1 MNGLRTIWLL
11 LTAATL
17 LTAQGAERFAR
28 YRHAFNYDTL
38 ALQVQLDRLNL
49 SCNCIDGYW
58 GARTEIAL
66 MTWQLLNGLEPTGK
80 PDAKVLDALGGDTN
94 VLQSVVVSASDYAGL
109 VAIPADW
116 KARARLASM
125 NYSSVLE
132 RLAERSHATEGLLRR
147 LNPSVQWPNPTVGT
161 VVRLPACNPPGR
173 RKREYATVLR
183 ISLSRMEITAFNAEG
198 KLIALFPCS
207 IAREKA
213 HRPAGQLAVK
223 NVAANPTY
231 LYDPQLF
238 TPGTKDKVKLQIP
251 AGPNNPVGTGWIGL
265 SLQGYG
271 IHGTPSPDKIGQAA
285 SHGCFRLANWNAN
298 KLMHMVS
305 PGVPILVEE

>member
-1 MNGLRTIWLL
+1 M
-11 LTAATL
+11 AAPL
-17 LTAQGAERFAR
+17 FAAQGAERFSR
-28 YRHAFNYDTL
+28 YRHAFSYDTL
-38 ALQVQLDRLNL
+38 ALQVQLDRRNL

-58 GARTEIAL
+58 GAKTEIAL

-109 VAIPADW
+109 VNIPQDW

-132 RLAERSHATEGLLRR
+132 RLAEKSHATEGLLRR
-147 LNPSVQWPNPTVGT
+147 LNPSARWPNPAIGT
-161 VVRLPACNPPGR
+161 VIRLPACNPSGKWR
-173 RKREYATVLR
+173 AKEYATVLR

-271 IHGTPSPDKIGQAA
+271 IHGTPAPDKIGQAA

>member
-1 MNGLRTIWLL
+1 MILLL
-11 LTAATL
+11 LTSAAL
-17 LTAQGAERFAR
+17 SSAHGAGRFSH
-28 YRHAFNYDTL
+28 YRHAFSYDTL

-66 MTWQLLNGLEPTGK
+66 KTWQVLNGLPPTGI

-94 VLQSVVVSASDYAGL
+94 VLKTVIVSASDYAGL
-109 VAIPADW
+109 VIIPASW
-116 KARARLASM
+116 KERSRLTSM
-125 NYSSVLE
+125 NFSSVLE

-161 VVRLPACNPPGR
+161 LVRLPACDVPGKR
-173 RKREYATVLR
+173 RPQQYANVLR
-183 ISLSRMEITAFNAEG
+183 ISLSRMEITAFDTEG

-207 IAREKA
+207 IAKEKA
-213 HRPAGQLAVK
+213 HRPAGELTVR

-231 LYDPQLF
+231 TYDPQLF
-238 TPGTKDKVKLQIP
+238 TPGTKDKVKLLIP

-265 SLQGYG
+265 SRQGYG

-305 PGVPILVEE
+305 TGVPILVEE